1 MKKRTKNI
9 DLDPENGFAEFGG
22 YMSAKVSKL
31 EEQFLEQQK
40 NLPSGGKGLFSG
52 ISIFVNGWT
61 NPSSE
66 ELKRIMMDNGGNNK
80 SLHAIYLFNDVFYF
94 IQVSSII
101 MRDHTQNLSSLQT
114 YLMSN

>member
-1 MKKRTKNI
+1 MKKRTKNT

-22 YMSAKVSKL
+22 YMNAKVSKL

-40 NLPSGGKGLFSG
+40 NLPGGGSVLFTG

-66 ELKRIMMDNGGNNK
+66 ELKRIMMDNGGIK
-80 SLHAIYLFNDVFYF
+80 KCFNVD
-94 IQVSSII
+94 
-101 MRDHTQNLSSLQT
+101 L
-114 YLMSN
+114 YLMLLLTS

>member
-40 NLPSGGKGLFSG
+40 NLSSGGSGLFSG

-66 ELKRIMMDNGGNNK
+66 ELKRIMMDNGGTK
-80 SLHAIYLFNDVFYF
+80 KCFKVDLFLFCFF
-94 IQVSSII
+94 IS
-101 MRDHTQNLSSLQT
+101 
-114 YLMSN
+114 